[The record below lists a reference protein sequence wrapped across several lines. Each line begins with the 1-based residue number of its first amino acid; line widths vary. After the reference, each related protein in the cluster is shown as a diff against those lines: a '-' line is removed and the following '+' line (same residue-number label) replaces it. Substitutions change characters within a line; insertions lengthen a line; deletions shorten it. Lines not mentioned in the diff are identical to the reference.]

1 MEYQVETNTR
11 TGWQKIWSS
20 FPDIS
25 SLLKNERFIFYVT
38 LNSDSDVSNLRYFFP
53 LYSFLKRKNIRSR
66 LHLSGQ
72 NEMLRRASQFLS
84 ILVDSGDVLVAFG
97 DVTGKQRQIIC
108 NTYLERDRGL
118 TPAEAETAFCTLAG
132 MTEQINAKGGYT
144 YSFTY
149 PKNRVFRKNGTY
161 LINTNLLKQVLCEI
175 PETKPEHENQI
186 DFKVYHQHRLDASD
200 LLPLIAL
207 SQDPKQY
214 IPLLND
220 LSDLYRMDS
229 LSELAKYDLEKK
241 DAQKQQKQQAD
252 NQQKASAKV
261 NASTEK
267 NSTHIE
273 TQYQNSI
280 PSFEGNALA
289 ELIFYFMLRDLCN
302 SGRAVI
308 SAERK
313 KQLNV
318 TLVQKIALDAKSY
331 AEGLWQAI
339 ENAHLHSFGKV
350 AYFGMRIYRSDPGN
364 SMSSLLKESNTRHIL
379 WKSYWLPQTATQKSG
394 SKINSNDQNNIFNL
408 RTPDGGRVFSDFIE
422 FYVLDDAIDEDGVPQ
437 GILEKIH
444 TDQDSLVCNRRLT
457 SISEIFDLS
466 EHDYKDDSL
475 SFYVKHYGMRWLRM
489 HADRLNA
496 IVQVYT
502 PHLMKPLYDQGKA
515 YIRQHDLGGFCYS
528 NIFLDGVLL
537 SNTQKLSTDSLVFDK
552 SAQTIE
558 SVVSITRA
566 ERKGNQKIAANDNG
580 TQEIITL
587 KGGRVANREQL
598 EPLFPF
604 PACYST
610 EYSILIPLAYGA
622 IPKSS
627 SLPSGKPFSFGGD
640 PRFYCGA
647 VVRTVQP
654 DFGTGDPSD
663 DKITR
668 LQVLERQLTQV
679 MAANEDTLPLYQFSL
694 NSCTSIQIEILAKAL
709 FSYIYRSAADRR
721 RPLLIALYFNK
732 SKDLISEF
740 VRIFTIFYIKQGT
753 NKYMEH
759 VQIAL
764 CSRSRNSDRDEVNFI
779 LAGATLR
786 SAYHTANSFVYQN
799 ADSSLEFVPL
809 LDYLAPS
816 DSHESDTP
824 MRICPFDLLLSDQD
838 GRCWFLAQMK
848 DKLDTDQRTDRY
860 GCKLSN
866 VHVRLGSKIHID
878 HFYEAELLFHN
889 VGNIS
894 RFAYLLAADIAQDLP
909 DDTKH
914 IFLVGYE
921 NYSSV
926 LLQTVAQL
934 LEDHGCQAK
943 ISWVIDS
950 HTSGKFPSVS
960 FHHFSRA
967 ELESWQVNSMRC
979 YTIIPIGSTMSTVH
993 KLLNSFQRGLA
1004 AALGIQPPP
1013 SVTVGK
1019 NYAIVA
1025 VGDCFNPN
1033 QPLSD
1038 FAALYLS
1045 RKPTDSPSR
1054 FWRVA
1059 TLQSY
1064 DSQIEAGP
1072 LQVYYCLWADTQ
1084 WHPSTPLNSADFITC
1099 KTTQPLIQVD
1109 KTSTLL
1115 NTIFQTPPPKDV
1127 MDYYLR
1133 KVPLL
1138 SADAAPKKEK
1148 KRPLG
1153 TTDTLLQPNGSTHF
1167 IRYGHIAQ
1175 GDNHYQF
1182 YFDFEAL
1189 SSDPKIQTELT
1200 LWADNIQV
1208 DPDAYNIVISPLQMS
1223 NAVFLKTILGHVFG
1237 SNLHLLHIDI
1247 NGTGKET
1254 IRTKF
1259 EYISEEL
1266 KQIAN
1271 AYSTVNFY
1279 YVDDSICTGTT
1290 IQRAYKFLLMLCQ
1303 QAGVGLSQLLG
1314 GCEGFKF
1321 KKVFLFINRN
1331 SYETAQAWVEHPAED
1346 WLGFINL
1353 CIPSYNTHANTCPA
1367 CQVRDRFQ
1375 LLSKRSATNDL
1386 TKYFSRN
1393 AQKHKIRTPEEH
1405 DQYLAREIAENP
1417 TYLDW
1422 LRVYVRSHK
1431 SVAPSVLSTDDYN
1444 ALKEQF
1450 PTFSAQS
1457 TYKTMRQ
1464 LFPSD
1469 KQPAYRLMRYII
1481 DQEYYLRLSSMNQA
1495 YKILVYNPQLQEFY
1509 LNCTTG
1515 ENVDPKAPDFSV
1527 YQTALMQTVLGLLAD
1542 SLSSQK
1548 DEYERVITFSSY
1560 LKLISRDYI
1569 VRNYFIRETI
1579 YVVLHCI
1586 LILLTLPLP
1595 KFEDQAGFTKYFIS
1609 DITSHEDDRQ
1619 VPAEHDFYQ
1628 IICDKNYASSF
1639 YDIWNRLNRVSR
1651 AKALRT
1657 YFLYRILK
1665 ITVHRLALLH
1675 SRTIICPEVTDR
1687 VLNAYQLLLENTK
1700 SEDRSCLPSLA
1711 EWSKTYIASIK
1722 TATMA
1727 EDDDGMCYNL
1737 LSLQG
1742 SENRDQEAK

>member
-1 MEYQVETNTR
+1 MEYQVRTNTR
-11 TGWQKIWSS
+11 AGWQEIWRS

-25 SLLKNERFIFYVT
+25 SLPDDERFIFYVR

-53 LYSFLKRKNIRSR
+53 LYSFLKRKNIPSR
-66 LHLSGQ
+66 LHLSGPD
-72 NEMLRRASQFLS
+72 EMLRRASQFLS
-84 ILVDSGDVLVAFG
+84 ILVNSGDVQVAFG
-97 DVTGKQRQIIC
+97 DVARTQREMIC
-108 NTYLERDRGL
+108 NAYLARDRGL
-118 TPAEAETAFCTLAG
+118 TPEEAETAFCTLAG

-149 PKNRVFRKNGTY
+149 PKNRAFRKNGAY
-161 LINTNLLKQVLCEI
+161 LINTNLLKQILCAI
-175 PETKPEHENQI
+175 PETKPEHKNQI
-186 DFKVYHQHRLDASD
+186 HFDVHFQHRLNASD

-207 SQDPKQY
+207 SQDPAQY
-214 IPLLND
+214 VPLLNQ
-220 LSDLYRMDS
+220 LSDLYREDS
-229 LSELAKYDLEKK
+229 LNQLHKYDPEKK
-241 DAQKQQKQQAD
+241 DAQKQQAD
-252 NQQKASAKV
+252 KGQKAPAKDNTSADQ
-261 NASTEK
+261 AP
-267 NSTHIE
+267 THLE
-273 TQYQNSI
+273 AQYQGSI
-280 PSFEGNALA
+280 PSFEGTALA

-308 SAERK
+308 SAQGK
-313 KQLNV
+313 PQLNA

-339 ENAHLHSFGKV
+339 ENAHLHSFGRV
-350 AYFGMRIYRSDPGN
+350 AYFGMRIYRSDPGS
-364 SMSSLLKESNTRHIL
+364 SMFSLFKESNTRHIL

-422 FYVLDDAIDEDGVPQ
+422 FYVLDDAIGEDGIPQ
-437 GILEKIH
+437 GILEKIR
-444 TDQDSLVCNRRLT
+444 TDQDSLVQSRSLSN
-457 SISEIFDLS
+457 ISEVFKLS
-466 EHDYKDDSL
+466 EADYKGNIL
-475 SFYVKHYGMRWLRM
+475 SFYIKHYGMRWLRM

-502 PHLMKPLYDQGKA
+502 PHLAETLNYQGKQ
-515 YIRQHDLGGFCYS
+515 YVRQRDLGGFCYS

-537 SNTQKLSTDSLVFDK
+537 SGTQKLSEGCLVWDK
-552 SAQTIE
+552 STNTIE
-558 SVVSITRA
+558 TVASIPKEDQKNDTKTAPKDKVS
-566 ERKGNQKIAANDNG
+566 
-580 TQEIITL
+580 QETITL
-587 KGGRVANREQL
+587 AGGRTAKQEQL
-598 EPLFPF
+598 ELLFPL
-604 PACYST
+604 PDCYST

-622 IPKSS
+622 VPKSGG
-627 SLPSGKPFSFGGD
+627 LPGGKPFSFGGD
-640 PRFYCGA
+640 PDFYRRA
-647 VVRTVQP
+647 EVRLIQP
-654 DFGTGDPSD
+654 YFETDQLWA
-663 DKITR
+663 DKIEGIR
-668 LQVLERQLTQV
+668 ALERQLTQT
-679 MAANEDTLPLYQFSL
+679 MAANRDALPLYLFAL
-694 NSCTSIQIEILAKAL
+694 DSCTSMQIEILAKAL
-709 FSYIYRSAADRR
+709 FSYIYRSYRSYRSAADRR
-721 RPLLIALYFNK
+721 RPLLIALYFGK
-732 SKDLISEF
+732 SKDLIREF

-753 NKYMEH
+753 NPYMEQ

-764 CSRSRNSDRDEVNFI
+764 CSRSRNSSRDEVNFI
-779 LAGATLR
+779 LAGPTLR

-809 LDYLAPS
+809 LDYLTPS
-816 DSHESDTP
+816 DSRESDVP
-824 MRICPFDLLLSDQD
+824 MRICPFDLLLSGPD
-838 GRCWFLAQMK
+838 GRCWFLEQMK
-848 DKLDTDQRTDRY
+848 DKLDTDQRTDQY

-889 VGNIS
+889 IGNIN
-894 RFAYLLAADIAQDLP
+894 RFAYLIAGDIAQDIP
-909 DDTKH
+909 GDIEH
-914 IFLVGYE
+914 VVLVGYE

-926 LLQTVAQL
+926 LLQTVARL
-934 LEDHGCQAK
+934 LEDHGCKAK

-950 HTSGKFPSVS
+950 HTSGKFPCVS
-960 FHHFSRA
+960 FEHFSRA
-967 ELESWQVNSMRC
+967 ELDSWPAGSMCC
-979 YTIIPIGSTMSTVH
+979 YTVIPIGSTMSTVH

-1004 AALGIQPPP
+1004 AAFAPQSPP
-1013 SVTVGK
+1013 SVKARK

-1025 VGDCFNPN
+1025 VGDCFKPG

-1038 FAALYLS
+1038 GDFAKLYLS
-1045 RKPTDSPSR
+1045 SVEQPDGASR
-1054 FWRVA
+1054 FWQIA

-1064 DSQIEAGP
+1064 DSTDTAAP
-1072 LQVYYCLWADTQ
+1072 LQVHYCLWAETQ
-1084 WHPSTPLNSADFITC
+1084 WHPSTPFNVKNSIAC
-1099 KTTQPLIQVD
+1099 SATQPLIQVD

-1115 NTIFQTPPPKDV
+1115 NAIFQTPPPKDV
-1127 MDYYLR
+1127 TDYYLR
-1133 KVPLL
+1133 KIPLI
-1138 SADAAPKKEK
+1138 SATGEQKKNTH
-1148 KRPLG
+1148 R
-1153 TTDTLLQPNGSTHF
+1153 TTDTLLRPNGSSHF
-1167 IRYGHIAQ
+1167 IRYGHIVQ

-1182 YFDFEAL
+1182 YFDFDAL
-1189 SSDPKIQTELT
+1189 SNDPWIQKELS

-1208 DPDAYNIVISPLQMS
+1208 DPDAYNIVISPLQTS

-1266 KQIAN
+1266 KRIAS
-1271 AYSTVNFY
+1271 AYSTVDFY
-1279 YVDDSICTGTT
+1279 YVDDSICTGIT

-1303 QAGVGLSQLLG
+1303 QAGIGLSRLLG

-1331 SYETAQAWVEHPAED
+1331 SYETAQTWVEHPTED

-1353 CIPSYNTHANTCPA
+1353 RIPSYNTHANTCPA

-1405 DQYLAREIAENP
+1405 DQYLAREIADNP

-1422 LRVYVRSHK
+1422 LRVYICSHRS
-1431 SVAPSVLSTDDYN
+1431 VDASVLSADDYKE
-1444 ALKEQF
+1444 LKKKF

-1457 TYKTMRQ
+1457 AYQTMRQ
-1464 LFPSD
+1464 LFPLGTE
-1469 KQPAYRLMRYII
+1469 PAYHLMRYII

-1495 YKILVYNPQLQEFY
+1495 YKTLVYNPKLQEIY
-1509 LNCTTG
+1509 LNCTAG
-1515 ENVDPKAPDFSV
+1515 KDADPKAPNFSA
-1527 YQTALMQTVLGLLAD
+1527 YRTALMQAVLGLLVNP
-1542 SLSSQK
+1542 LSSQK
-1548 DEYERVITFSSY
+1548 NEYERVITFSSY
-1560 LKLISRDYI
+1560 LKVISRDYI
-1569 VRNYFIRETI
+1569 VRNYFIREAI

-1586 LILLTLPLP
+1586 LILLTLPLSQVKDQDDFTNYFKP
-1595 KFEDQAGFTKYFIS
+1595 KNDQQAC
-1609 DITSHEDDRQ
+1609 
-1619 VPAEHDFYQ
+1619 AEYDFYQ
-1628 IICDKNYASSF
+1628 IICNKNYASSF
-1639 YDIWNRLNRVSR
+1639 YVIWDHLNRVSR
-1651 AKALRT
+1651 TKALRT

-1700 SEDRSCLPSLA
+1700 PEDRNCLPSLA

-1742 SENRDQEAK
+1742 SENRDQAAK